1 MFDKLYQNSYCLPG
15 YLHDFQIIDIHPTG
29 SNEICTRCHKKQ
41 FFKEHNRTY
50 LASHIRLALQPSH
63 NLFLHEYATSNF

>member
-15 YLHDFQIIDIHPTG
+15 YLHDFQIVDFQSAGT
-29 SNEICTRCHKKQ
+29 NEICQRCHKKQ
-41 FFKEHNRTY
+41 FFKDHNRTY

-63 NLFLHEYATSNF
+63 KLFFNEYKHDIN